1 MEDEMDNQA
10 VIASIITN
18 VEKVIVGKT
27 EVIKIFIA
35 GLLSRGHIL
44 IEDIPGVGK
53 TMLVRALAKSINA
66 NFKRI
71 QFTPDLLPSDITG
84 VSIFNQQTSQFEFKP
99 GPIFANIILADEVN
113 RTTPRTQSGLLEA
126 MQEYAVTVD
135 GKTHKLSEPFFVIAT
150 QNPIEFYGTYPLPEA
165 QLDRFLLRISM
176 GYLEDA
182 EEVKLLE
189 HRLTKDPIDEL
200 GPVINLMDIL
210 SLMASVNAIHIN
222 KDILVYIVRIIKST
236 RTHPDIKLGSSPRGS
251 LSLMHLAKAYALLNN
266 RDYVIPSDVK
276 SIAIPA
282 LNHRI
287 ILYPSALVKGTKPQE
302 IVQGI
307 LEKTPVPVEV

>member
-1 MEDEMDNQA
+1 
-10 VIASIITN
+10 
-18 VEKVIVGKT
+18 
-27 EVIKIFIA
+27 
-35 GLLSRGHIL
+35 L

-53 TMLVRALAKSINA
+53 TMLVRALAKSISA

-84 VSIFNQQTSQFEFKP
+84 VSIFNQQANQFEFKP

-135 GKTHKLSEPFFVIAT
+135 GITHKLPEPFFIAT

-165 QLDRFLLRISM
+165 QLDRFLLRVNM
-176 GYLEDA
+176 GYLEDT
-182 EEVKLLE
+182 EEIKLLE
-189 HRLTKDPIDEL
+189 QRLTKDPIEEL
-200 GPVINLMDIL
+200 TPVVALADIL
-210 SLMASVNAIHIN
+210 ALMASVNAIHVN
-222 KDILVYIVRIIKST
+222 KDILGYIVRIIKGT

-251 LSLMHLAKAYALLNN
+251 LSLMHLAKAYALLHN

-276 SIAIPA
+276 DIAVPA

-302 IVQGI
+302 LVGI
-307 LEKTPVPVEV
+307 LDKTPVRLSINVRESKE

>member
-1 MEDEMDNQA
+1 MGNQA
-10 VIASIITN
+10 VIETIITN

-27 EVIKIFIA
+27 DVIKIFIA

-66 NFKRI
+66 DFKRI

-99 GPIFANIILADEVN
+99 GPIFANIILADEIN

-135 GKTHKLSEPFFVIAT
+135 GNTHKLPEPFFVIAT

-165 QLDRFLLRISM
+165 QLDRFLLRVSM
-176 GYLEDA
+176 GYLEDT

-200 GPVINLMDIL
+200 QPVINLADIL

-222 KDILVYIVRIIKST
+222 KDILGYIVRIIKYT

-251 LSLMHLAKAYALLNN
+251 LSLMHLAKAYALLHN

-302 IVQGI
+302 TVQEI
-307 LEKTPVPVEV
+307 LEKTAVPVEV